1 MMLGLGNDIDAH
13 IVSIS
18 TSLWFQIIV
27 TQLEERRTTGR
38 RFHLTISHTKSKIL
52 NQMVKMYCNFTIN
65 A

>member
-1 MMLGLGNDIDAH
+1 MMLSLGNDIDAH

-38 RFHLTISHTKSKIL
+38 RFHLTISRTKSKIL
-52 NQMVKMYCNFTIN
+52 NQMVKMYGNFTIN